1 MSPPVFPYAVT
12 TWSPGGTAPTS
23 PKRGLKKSRS
33 HLSQKAPQCQGFLPP
48 GVPSREAPH
57 LTTAPLLSLI
67 SRLTFTLSVLHAAGS
82 THLSEVSRGLPT
94 RRSQYLQ
101 LPL

>member
-67 SRLTFTLSVLHAAGS
+67 DQGSSSTRCLHEGGTLVIY
-82 THLSEVSRGLPT
+82 E
-94 RRSQYLQ
+94 
-101 LPL
+101 